1 MAYASVLSRVAL
13 GLGISVAVIAAPIA
27 GRAQGRAGAVPEPRP
42 LPYQSRDKTMGVAT
56 CASSLCHG
64 SIAEWRGSAVLQ
76 NEYVTWSRVD
86 KHAGASKLLRN
97 ERSIRIGKNLGLKE
111 PPEKA
116 KVCLDCHAH
125 NPDPGLADRRSHT
138 EDGVS
143 CEACHGPAQR
153 WLAPHTAP
161 GRTHAANVASG
172 LYPLDSPVERA
183 RLCLSC
189 HFGNE
194 DRLVTHRM
202 MGAGHPRLSFE
213 LETFSHMAPSHF
225 RMDADYVAR
234 KGTSNGAKV
243 WAIGQAMAVVQI
255 MKLLKSPTRGR
266 DGLFPEFVLF
276 DCHTCHHPMSQPRF
290 APRTVFG
297 GTSAPGT
304 ARVNDSNLMMLR
316 AIMRR
321 VDPAFA
327 DSLAGLTLALHRAV
341 AGEGDVLAA
350 ASAVET
356 KAAEAIATIA
366 AFQFDDATLRDVT
379 LALVDEGLSGHYSDY
394 AAAEQSV
401 MAIGSLLNSMVAS
414 GLARD
419 PESVNRALRALRA
432 PLASDE
438 GYRPADWL
446 PALREFR
453 ATLQTLTVRR
463 QDAK

>member
-1 MAYASVLSRVAL
+1 
-13 GLGISVAVIAAPIA
+13 
-27 GRAQGRAGAVPEPRP
+27 
-42 LPYQSRDKTMGVAT
+42 MGVAT

-64 SIAEWRGSAVLQ
+64 SIEEWRGSPVLQ
-76 NEYVTWSRVD
+76 NEYVTWLRVD

-97 ERSIRIGKNLGLKE
+97 ERSLKIARNLGLKD

-116 KVCLDCHAH
+116 KVCVDCHAH
-125 NPDPGLADRRSHT
+125 NPGKGLAGDRSHT

-172 LYPLDSPVERA
+172 LYPLDRPVERA

-189 HFGNE
+189 HLGNE

-213 LETFSHMAPSHF
+213 LETFSHLGPSHF
-225 RMDADYVAR
+225 RIDADYEAR
-234 KGTSNGAKV
+234 KGRADGAKV
-243 WAIGQAMAVVQI
+243 WAIGQAIAVVQT
-255 MKLLKSPTRGR
+255 MKLLTSPARGR

-276 DCHTCHHPMSQPRF
+276 DCHNCHHPMSQTRF

-304 ARVNDSNLMMLR
+304 ARINDSSLLMLR
-316 AIMRR
+316 AVMRS
-321 VDPAFA
+321 VDPPFA
-327 DSLAGLTLALHRAV
+327 ESLAALTLGLHRAV
-341 AGEGDVLAA
+341 AGEGEFVAA
-350 ASAVET
+350 ARALERKADEAV
-356 KAAEAIATIA
+356 ASIA
-366 AFQFDDATLRDVT
+366 AFEFDAVALRGVA
-379 LALVDEGLSGHYSDY
+379 LALVDEGLSGHYTDY
-394 AAAEQSV
+394 AAAEQAV
-401 MAIGSLLNSMVAS
+401 MAIGSLLNSLVAR
-414 GLARD
+414 GLASD
-419 PESVNRALRALRA
+419 PEGINRALQALRA

-438 GYRPADWL
+438 AYRPADWL

-453 ATLQTLTVRR
+453 STLETLTLRK
-463 QDAK
+463 QDVK